1 MKSRIAVTMI
11 VEAVGWVE
19 TAVGTIMMIRNAHP
33 AIGEAD
39 RARICWMEI
48 PIAVDTT
55 TEIGEM
61 TEKVCKFYLNFIFA
75 ERNESFEK

>member
-1 MKSRIAVTMI
+1 MI

-19 TAVGTIMMIRNAHP
+19 IAVGTIMMIPNVHP

-39 RARICWMEI
+39 RAKICWMEI
-48 PIAVDTT
+48 PIVVGTIETDMT

-61 TEKVCKFYLNFIFA
+61 TEKVRRFYLFS
-75 ERNESFEK
+75 EEK